1 MVSVMSRSLRNLLA
15 FCFGLALPLLLIP
28 QPAAAYWAHAKTFCI
43 YGPNPCPADVYTP
56 WLDDMASKGIPA
68 YVGKGYTSYGRR
80 NGYSWAGDGP
90 PPALD
95 CDTNLCNQPL
105 IDQQP
110 SEENCEENGQYFDA
124 ENNSC
129 VDSCPGLTWGGSC
142 IRPPEPENQCDSTSP
157 DFQGTAGWGDNQ
169 VAVCGGESTCG
180 AGEKYQYFENSDGS
194 ITGACVAD
202 DSGVPECPGGVKGMA
217 VITEWGYTC
226 QAVDSPDQ
234 PEAPNTDTDG
244 DGKPDTYDR
253 TNDPDAMGKG
263 FDKLGDKM
271 DKTNQL
277 LTNLNNKA
285 MGGGGGASGGGEG
298 LKNEAGDDYLD
309 GIEDNTKRSA
319 DNSDELNGALKPN
332 GELTSTENT
341 FGGITDQFLTDVQGA
356 PILSA
361 FDAVSVSGACQV
373 YEIDASAVGLGSYS
387 FGYHCAFAD
396 QYGAWLGALMLGLYA
411 LAGIRIFT
419 SA

>member
-1 MVSVMSRSLRNLLA
+1 MSRSIRNFLFFLA
-15 FCFGLALPLLLIP
+15 GLVLPFILFVPPASAAWYPTPEEANSACETYAAQWSYVSCYIEDFGPPFGITYTAASPEGYKKQHFDFDEAEDCSVQDGELFC
-28 QPAAAYWAHAKTFCI
+28 
-43 YGPNPCPADVYTP
+43 
-56 WLDDMASKGIPA
+56 
-68 YVGKGYTSYGRR
+68 
-80 NGYSWAGDGP
+80 GP
-90 PPALD
+90 PPE
-95 CDTNLCNQPL
+95 T
-105 IDQQP
+105 
-110 SEENCEENGQYFDA
+110 EESCEEKGQYLDT
-124 ENNSC
+124 ETQSC
-129 VDSCPGLTWGGSC
+129 VDSCPGIAWGGSC
-142 IRPPEPENQCDSTSP
+142 IKPPEPENECESSSP
-157 DFQGTAGWGDNQ
+157 DFQGTAGWGDNT
-169 VAVCGGESTCG
+169 VPVCGGESTCG
-180 AGEKYQYFENSDGS
+180 SGQKYQYFENADGS
-194 ITGACVAD
+194 MTGGCVAD

-226 QAVDSPDQ
+226 QSVDTPEQ

-244 DGKPDTYDR
+244 DGTPDTYDR

-341 FGGITDQFLTDVQGA
+341 FGGITDQFLADVQGA